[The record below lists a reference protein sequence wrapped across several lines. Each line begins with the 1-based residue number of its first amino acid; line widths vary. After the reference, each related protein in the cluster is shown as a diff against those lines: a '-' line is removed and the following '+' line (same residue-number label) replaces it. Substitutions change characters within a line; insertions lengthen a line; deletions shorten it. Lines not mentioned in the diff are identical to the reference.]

1 MSRSSTEIFYE
12 IACLKFLTLEVSNL
26 LVYLCLYEKEGAIY
40 FKILGHRDLTTSCL
54 DILYFACFLFMV

>member
-1 MSRSSTEIFYE
+1 MQIFYE
-12 IACLKFLTLEVSNL
+12 MACLKFLTLEVF
-26 LVYLCLYEKEGAIY
+26 VYICFYEKEGAIY